1 VVQMVT
7 RDRNRIA
14 LQSDIMGAYSL
25 GIKNILC
32 LSGDHQSFGSQPD
45 ALNVFD
51 IDSMN
56 LIRTVQTMRERGK
69 DMSGFELNES
79 PRMFIGGAAN
89 PFADPFEYR
98 VIRLAKKIDAGAD
111 FIQTQCIYNMD
122 RFKEWMKMAREEGLT
137 EKVHILGG
145 VTPLKSAGMAKF
157 MNNKVA
163 GMDIPESLIKQ
174 MAGVPKEKA
183 IEEGIKICLETITE
197 LREME
202 GIHGV
207 HIMAIEWEEIVCQ
220 IVESAGLMPRPL

>member
-1 VVQMVT
+1 
-7 RDRNRIA
+7 
-14 LQSDIMGAYSL
+14 
-25 GIKNILC
+25 
-32 LSGDHQSFGSQPD
+32 
-45 ALNVFD
+45 
-51 IDSMN
+51 
-56 LIRTVQTMRERGK
+56 MREQGK

-79 PRMFIGGAAN
+79 PQMFIGAAAN

-122 RFKEWMKMAREEGLT
+122 RFKEWIKMAREEGLT

-145 VTPLKSAGMAKF
+145 ITPLKSAGMAKF

-163 GMDIPESLIKQ
+163 GMDIPESLIKR
-174 MAGVPKEKA
+174 MASTPKEKA
-183 IEEGIKICLETITE
+183 IEEGIKICLETIAE

-207 HIMAIEWEEIVCQ
+207 HIMAIEWEEIVGR
-220 IVESAGLMPRPL
+220 IVEEAGLLPRPL

>member
-1 VVQMVT
+1 
-7 RDRNRIA
+7 
-14 LQSDIMGAYSL
+14 
-25 GIKNILC
+25 
-32 LSGDHQSFGSQPD
+32 
-45 ALNVFD
+45 
-51 IDSMN
+51 
-56 LIRTVQTMRERGK
+56 
-69 DMSGFELNES
+69 
-79 PRMFIGGAAN
+79 
-89 PFADPFEYR
+89 
-98 VIRLAKKIDAGAD
+98 
-111 FIQTQCIYNMD
+111 
-122 RFKEWMKMAREEGLT
+122 MKMAREEGLT

-174 MAGVPKEKA
+174 MEGVPKEKA